1 MKRLNE
7 VFTHWKHDDPDEDG
21 GIFYYLDQMG
31 NSVPWSDTDIAQE
44 LDLMYHGT
52 YSGQK
57 VVGPLV
63 SAYFEEDET
72 LTNASK
78 LLIARSIAYTDS
90 LKWRKAWETRNLDY
104 NPIENYNMTET
115 ERPAETTQSST
126 SGSGVYGFNSPDS
139 VPADTASGSI
149 VNTTQTARTLNRSG
163 NIGVTTTQQMI
174 EEERKIALYDYF
186 REVVFPD
193 LDKALTVPI
202 Y

>member
-31 NSVPWSDTDIAQE
+31 NDVPWSDADMAQE

-63 SAYFEEDET
+63 SAYFETDET

-78 LLIARSIAYTDS
+78 VLIARSITYTDS
-90 LKWRKAWETRNLDY
+90 IKWRKAWETRNLQY

-126 SGSGVYGFNSPDS
+126 SGSGVYGFNSSAS
-139 VPADTASGSI
+139 VPADTANGSI

-174 EEERKIALYDYF
+174 EQERQVALWDYF

-193 LDKALTVPI
+193 LDRALTVPI

>member
-7 VFTHWKHDDPDEDG
+7 VFSNWKNPDADG
-21 GIFYYLDQMG
+21 GIFWYLDDFAT
-31 NSVPWSDTDIAQE
+31 SVPWADDDIAAE
-44 LDLMYHGT
+44 LDMMYHGT
-52 YSGQK
+52 YSGEK

-63 SAYFEEDET
+63 TAYMEDDET
-72 LTNASK
+72 VTDANKA
-78 LLIARSIAYTDS
+78 LIARSIVYMDS
-90 LKWRKAWETRNLDY
+90 LKWQKAWETRNLDY

-115 ERPAETTQSST
+115 ELPAETTQSST
-126 SGSGVYGFNSPDS
+126 SNSGVYGYNSSTS

-149 VNTTQTARTLNRSG
+149 VNTTQTARSLTRSG
-163 NIGVTTTQQMI
+163 NIGVTTSQQMI
-174 EEERKIALYDYF
+174 EQERKIALYDYF

>member
-7 VFTHWKHDDPDEDG
+7 VFSNWNSPDADG
-21 GIFYYLDQMG
+21 GIFWYLDDFAS
-31 NSVPWSDTDIAQE
+31 SVPWADDDIAAE
-44 LDLMYHGT
+44 LDMKYHGT
-52 YSGQK
+52 YSGEK

-63 SAYFEEDET
+63 TAYMEDDET
-72 LTNASK
+72 VTDANKS
-78 LLIARSIAYTDS
+78 LIARSIVYTYAS
-90 LKWRKAWETRNLDY
+90 KWQKAWATLNLDY

-115 ERPAETTQSST
+115 ESPAETTQSST
-126 SGSGVYGFNSPDS
+126 SNSGVYGYNSSTS

-149 VNTTQTARTLNRSG
+149 VNTTQTARSLTRSG
-163 NIGVTTTQQMI
+163 NIGVTTSQQMI
-174 EEERKIALYDYF
+174 EQERKIALYDYF